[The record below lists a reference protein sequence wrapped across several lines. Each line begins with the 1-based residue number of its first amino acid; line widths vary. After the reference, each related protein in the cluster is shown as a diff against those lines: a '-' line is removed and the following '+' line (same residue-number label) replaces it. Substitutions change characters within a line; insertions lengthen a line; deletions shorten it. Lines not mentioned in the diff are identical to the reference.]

1 MKTLLESIFD
11 DEETI
16 SKKTDSIYYLKDLAA
31 KWENGN
37 ETHGFDT
44 LGRPLKIGDLVI
56 NVLTCTSPIPG
67 RIIDIK
73 NKKYLISNRGDGS
86 EYISDYGPRK
96 GQMKV
101 LSSDYVCSYELL
113 KIDDKILELIY
124 KLK

>member
-1 MKTLLESIFD
+1 MKNFTESIFD
-11 DEETI
+11 NEDDIIE
-16 SKKTDSIYYLKDLAA
+16 KVGSIQYLKDLAA
-31 KWENGN
+31 KWENGD
-37 ETHGFDT
+37 EKHGFDT

-86 EYISDYGPRK
+86 EYICDYGPHK
-96 GQMKV
+96 GQMKTM
-101 LSSDYVCSYELL
+101 SSDYVCSYELL

>member
-1 MKTLLESIFD
+1 MKTLRESILD
-11 DEETI
+11 DEEII
-16 SKKTDSIYYLKDLAA
+16 SKNTDSILYLKDLAD

-37 ETHGFDT
+37 EAHGFDS

-73 NKKYLISNRGDGS
+73 NRKYLISNRGDGS
-86 EYISDYGPRK
+86 EYICHHGLYK
-96 GQMKV
+96 GQMRP

>member
-1 MKTLLESIFD
+1 MKTLRESILD
-11 DEETI
+11 DEEVI
-16 SKKTDSIYYLKDLAA
+16 LKKTDSILYLKDLAD

-37 ETHGFDT
+37 ETHGFDS

-56 NVLTCTSPIPG
+56 NVLTCTNPVPG

-86 EYISDYGPRK
+86 EYMHHHGLYK
-96 GQMKV
+96 GQIKA

>member
-1 MKTLLESIFD
+1 MKNFTESIFD
-11 DEETI
+11 NEDDI
-16 SKKTDSIYYLKDLAA
+16 INNVGSIQYLKDLAS

-37 ETHGFDT
+37 EVHGFDT

-73 NKKYLISNRGDGS
+73 NKKYLVSNRGDGS
-86 EYISDYGPRK
+86 EYICDYGPHK
-96 GQMKV
+96 GQMKA

>member
-1 MKTLLESIFD
+1 MKTLCESILD
-11 DEETI
+11 DEKII
-16 SKKTDSIYYLKDLAA
+16 SKNTDSILYLKNLAA

-37 ETHGFDT
+37 EAHGFDS
-44 LGRPLKIGDLVI
+44 LGRPLKVGDLVI

-86 EYISDYGPRK
+86 EYIYHYGPHK
-96 GQMKV
+96 GQMRA